1 MNLSRWFQRPTHT
14 YGREICLEVI
24 SAKLKIP
31 LRLLIRVSNIG
42 QICIFFQYLCLHDA
56 DCLLMVHW
64 TLSTG
69 RYSLQD
75 IFTLSLKEWKISV
88 SCSELI
94 PTQTDSK
101 FPKNCSTITDKW
113 SWGGHNYMDACP
125 QTVSGFLIWT
135 QSCSYGAFKCCQ
147 NNVFPTGKIHPDV
160 LRESVCPSVA
170 EFSSRTTSSTVW
182 GARTCSIKPTV
193 CEDILEAAWHHGRC
207 CLQC

>member
-42 QICIFFQYLCLHDA
+42 QICIFFQYLCLHNA

-125 QTVSGFLIWT
+125 QTVSGFLILT

-147 NNVFPTGKIHPDV
+147 NNVFPTG
-160 LRESVCPSVA
+160 
-170 EFSSRTTSSTVW
+170 
-182 GARTCSIKPTV
+182 
-193 CEDILEAAWHHGRC
+193 
-207 CLQC
+207 